1 MKAMVINRYGPPEVL
16 EYATLERPVPK
27 EDELLVKVCATS
39 VNPVECAMR
48 RGELKLLVRL
58 KFPAVLGVDVSG
70 EVVEMGQAVSDF
82 RVGDAVHAFI
92 ALARSGGYAEY
103 AVVRAAWAGR
113 KPANLSYVEAA
124 VVPGVGLTA
133 LQALRDRA
141 RLQTGQRVL
150 INGGAGGVGTFAIQI
165 ARALGARVTAVC
177 SAPKVDL
184 VRRLGAER
192 VIDYTREDFT
202 KDRDY
207 YDVILD
213 CVGNRT
219 FWTYRK
225 MLRTGG
231 IHVAITPTPKQ
242 FLFSKLSM
250 LTPGKASQVFL
261 VQPDGKDLEFLRGLI
276 EAGQVQ
282 PVIDRTYALPQ
293 IAEAHRYIETKR
305 ATGKVAVTVTA

>member
-16 EYATLERPVPK
+16 EYAALGRPVPK
-27 EDELLVKVCATS
+27 KDELLIKVRATS

-48 RGELKLLVRL
+48 RGELKLFVRL
-58 KFPAVLGVDVSG
+58 KFPAVLGVDVAG
-70 EVVEMGQAVSDF
+70 EVVEMGQAVNDF
-82 RVGDAVHAFI
+82 RVGHAVYAFI
-92 ALARSGGYAEY
+92 ALSQSGGYAEY
-103 AVVRAAWAGR
+103 AAVRAAWAGR

-141 RLQTGQRVL
+141 GVQAGQQVL
-150 INGGAGGVGTFAIQI
+150 INGGAGGVGTLAIQI

-177 SAPKVDL
+177 STPKVDL

-192 VIDYTREDFT
+192 VIDYTREDLT
-202 KDRDY
+202 KDRDC

-213 CVGNRT
+213 CVGNQS
-219 FWTYRK
+219 FWTYRR
-225 MLRTGG
+225 MLRAGG

-242 FLFSKLSM
+242 FLFGKLSM
-250 LTPGKASQVFL
+250 LTPGKTSQVFL
-261 VQPDGKDLEFLRGLI
+261 VQPDGKDLEFLGGLI

-282 PVIDRTYALPQ
+282 PVIDRTYTLLRMV
-293 IAEAHRYIETKR
+293 EAHRYIETKR
-305 ATGKVAVTVTA
+305 ATGKVAVTVTE